1 MDRKNPWKNEGF
13 RPHKKG
19 VGTTKNEGNVGSHG
33 RNLCFLFYIMHFIYS
48 SEKSFPWRFS
58 WSGSGSERKLFF
70 LKAETTIFLRLIFI
84 WKPPWNVINV
94 YTCIYIYILIYFCTC
109 FCFCIFFGCQVIYM
123 SWHAWGLNTYG
134 WSKMTIYNASH
145 LLWQQIQTDN
155 GAPESTWGQARLCQN
170 FLLVMMGLKDGN
182 CLPS

>member
-94 YTCIYIYILIYFCTC
+94 YTCIYIYIDLFLHLFLFLYIFWVPSHIYVMTC
-109 FCFCIFFGCQVIYM
+109 LRI
-123 SWHAWGLNTYG
+123 
-134 WSKMTIYNASH
+134 KH
-145 LLWQQIQTDN
+145 LWLVKDDDLQC
-155 GAPESTWGQARLCQN
+155 ESFALAADPNR
-170 FLLVMMGLKDGN
+170 
-182 CLPS
+182 